1 MYRISKFKVTTKTIF
16 FEEHIVN
23 ADNHA
28 EAKTKAFENIEET
41 SYVGWEGDI
50 TAISN
55 EELQQK
61 LKERAEQWNE

>member
-1 MYRISKFKVTTKTIF
+1 MTKFNVTTKTIF
-16 FEEHIVN
+16 FEEHIVDAEN
-23 ADNHA
+23 YT
-28 EAKTKAFENIEET
+28 EAKTKALENIEET